1 MLKICLF
8 KSSLKAWE
16 ESCVEGL
23 CGSPAY
29 MVLPAE
35 LEALKREYFEA
46 GRYSCCYY
54 AYRREPVKDPRFDE
68 YESTKK

>member
-8 KSSLKAWE
+8 KSSLKAWD

-35 LEALKREYFEA
+35 LEALKRQYFEA
-46 GRYSCCYY
+46 GQNSVAAEDY
-54 AYRREPVKDPRFDE
+54 AVRTSRTTFED
-68 YESTKK
+68 YESKK